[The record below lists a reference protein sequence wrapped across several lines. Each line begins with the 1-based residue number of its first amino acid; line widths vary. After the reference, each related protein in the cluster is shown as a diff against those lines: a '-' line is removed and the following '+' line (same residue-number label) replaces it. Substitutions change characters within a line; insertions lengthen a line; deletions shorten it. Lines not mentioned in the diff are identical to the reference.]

1 MAEEQDKG
9 QKTEKPTPR
18 KIQEAR
24 KEGNYPKSTDVNS
37 AAVLIFG
44 ILSLAFFG
52 SSLLSAISGLFNSTY
67 MNLHLTNVSANLTS
81 LFMQIIIQP
90 ILIIVS
96 AMRFRIS
103 ATCSKMAMIYCS
115 PRWSGLAST

>member
-24 KEGNYPKSTDVNS
+24 KEGNYAKSTDVNS

-52 SSLLSAISGLFNSTY
+52 SGLLSAIAGLFKSTY
-67 MNLHLTNVSANLTS
+67 INLH
-81 LFMQIIIQP
+81 
-90 ILIIVS
+90 
-96 AMRFRIS
+96 
-103 ATCSKMAMIYCS
+103 
-115 PRWSGLAST
+115 

>member
-24 KEGNYPKSTDVNS
+24 KEGNYAKSTDVNS

-52 SSLLSAISGLFNSTY
+52 SGFWLSLQKKGDEEGTSSRPTCVAAACTALLLS
-67 MNLHLTNVSANLTS
+67 
-81 LFMQIIIQP
+81 
-90 ILIIVS
+90 
-96 AMRFRIS
+96 
-103 ATCSKMAMIYCS
+103 
-115 PRWSGLAST
+115 

>member
-24 KEGNYPKSTDVNS
+24 KEGNYAKSMDVNS

-52 SSLLSAISGLFNSTY
+52 SSLLSAIASLFNSTY
-67 MNLHLTNVSANLTS
+67 MNLHLTNVN
-81 LFMQIIIQP
+81 
-90 ILIIVS
+90 
-96 AMRFRIS
+96 R
-103 ATCSKMAMIYCS
+103 KN
-115 PRWSGLAST
+115 

>member
-24 KEGNYPKSTDVNS
+24 KEGNYAKSMDVNS

-52 SSLLSAISGLFNSTY
+52 SNLLNHSVGNRRVYGMNDLGGVQPPVEAISDVLEPAGPPPGWL
-67 MNLHLTNVSANLTS
+67 LV
-81 LFMQIIIQP
+81 
-90 ILIIVS
+90 ILGAS
-96 AMRFRIS
+96 PAAM
-103 ATCSKMAMIYCS
+103 
-115 PRWSGLAST
+115 G

>member
-24 KEGNYPKSTDVNS
+24 KEGNYAKSTDVNS

-44 ILSLAFFG
+44 ILSLAFFAV
-52 SSLLSAISGLFNSTY
+52 SYT
-67 MNLHLTNVSANLTS
+67 HLRAHET
-81 LFMQIIIQP
+81 
-90 ILIIVS
+90 
-96 AMRFRIS
+96 
-103 ATCSKMAMIYCS
+103 
-115 PRWSGLAST
+115 

>member
-24 KEGNYPKSTDVNS
+24 KEGNYAKSTDVNS

-44 ILSLAFFG
+44 IF
-52 SSLLSAISGLFNSTY
+52 
-67 MNLHLTNVSANLTS
+67 H
-81 LFMQIIIQP
+81 
-90 ILIIVS
+90 
-96 AMRFRIS
+96 
-103 ATCSKMAMIYCS
+103 
-115 PRWSGLAST
+115 